1 MKTKVTL
8 DLESINSRLKTH
20 NVDYSVYNGN
30 YVYIN
35 YVNNERRLWLEPL
48 VNLYR
53 MTDWPVIRFYFNA
66 YDKEVYIKA
75 ERSTPVKASTSN
87 KVYLGAITYAPLIE
101 FIEDLKQVKVNTETF
116 Y

>member
-8 DLESINSRLKTH
+8 DAESINSRLKCH
-20 NVDYSVYNGN
+20 NVDYTVYNGN

-35 YVNNERRLWLEPL
+35 FVNNERQLWLEPL

-53 MTDWPVIRFYFNA
+53 MDSYDVIRIYYNA
-66 YDKEVYIKA
+66 YDKHLHIKG
-75 ERSTPVKASTSN
+75 ERTGQVKSSSSN

-101 FIEDLKQVKVNTETF
+101 FIEDLKKVKVNTETF